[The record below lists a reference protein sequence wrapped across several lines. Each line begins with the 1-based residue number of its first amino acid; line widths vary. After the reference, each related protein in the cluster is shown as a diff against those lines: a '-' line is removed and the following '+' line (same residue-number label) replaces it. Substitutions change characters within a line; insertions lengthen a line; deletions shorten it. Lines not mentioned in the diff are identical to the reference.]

1 VEAVSLHLEVALGPE
16 YTYRPGPPFVYEGAV
31 TISVHLHDAKGL
43 LDDVGISGTPDE
55 LDRLAGALHHA
66 AAQAR
71 AAVGWLPGQPDA
83 QDGEDH
89 SPNGGER

>member
-1 VEAVSLHLEVALGPE
+1 VAAVSLHLEVALGPE
-16 YTYRPGPPFVYEGAV
+16 YTYQPGPPFVYEGAV

-43 LDDVGISGTPDE
+43 VDDVGISGTPDE

-71 AAVGWLPGQPDA
+71 AAVRELPGKPDLE
-83 QDGEDH
+83 DGDQ
-89 SPNGGER
+89 SIFGGGG

>member
-1 VEAVSLHLEVALGPE
+1 VGAVSLHLEVALGPE
-16 YTYRPGPPFVYEGAV
+16 YTYQPGPPFVYESAV

-55 LDRLAGALHHA
+55 LDRLASALHHA

-71 AAVGWLPGQPDA
+71 AAADRLSGKTDPE
-83 QDGEDH
+83 DGDQAI
-89 SPNGGER
+89 NGGGR